1 MRIAII
7 GTGGVGGYFGGL
19 LARAGEQVTF
29 VARGEHFA
37 KMRDS
42 GLTVKNVEG
51 DFHLSRVDVVDSIS
65 KLIRP
70 DLVLIT
76 TKTYD
81 RDRAAREL
89 IEVAGPETVVIP
101 IQNGI
106 DNDARVREILTV
118 PQVYTGLAY
127 IISARTA
134 PGVIEQTAGPRTLI
148 FGDRTN
154 PANPQLR
161 QVESVMKSAGIRA
174 SFADDIDRELWL
186 KFLWI
191 TTFGGMTSMC
201 RSPIGRIVNDPE
213 TFRFYV
219 ACLDEA
225 LSVAQALK
233 LKVGPAD
240 RDEIIKKSEHY
251 QHTGSHAKSS
261 MLIDIENGRPTEIE
275 ALNGTLVRLAKE
287 AGVPVP
293 RHEAIYHAVRLSTA
307 S

>member
-1 MRIAII
+1 MKIAII

-37 KMRDS
+37 KMRES

-51 DFHLSRVDVVDSIS
+51 DFHLEHVNVVDSIS
-65 KLIRP
+65 KLERP

-81 RDRAAREL
+81 RDSAARDL
-89 IEVAGPETVVIP
+89 IQVVGPETIVIP

-106 DNDARVREILTV
+106 DNDVRVREILTV

-134 PGVIEQTAGPRTLI
+134 PGIIEQTAGPRTII

-154 PANPQLR
+154 PSNPKLK

-174 SFADDIDRELWL
+174 TFAEDIDRELWL

-191 TTFGGMTSMC
+191 TTFAGMTSMC

-213 TFRFYV
+213 AFRFYL

-225 LSVAQALK
+225 LAVAQALK

-240 RDEIIKKSEHY
+240 REEIVRKSEHY
-251 QHTGSHAKSS
+251 QHTGSQAKSS

-275 ALNGTLVRLAKE
+275 ALNGTLVRMARE
-287 AGVPVP
+287 AGVSVP
-293 RHEAIYHAVRLSTA
+293 HHEAIYHSVRLSTA